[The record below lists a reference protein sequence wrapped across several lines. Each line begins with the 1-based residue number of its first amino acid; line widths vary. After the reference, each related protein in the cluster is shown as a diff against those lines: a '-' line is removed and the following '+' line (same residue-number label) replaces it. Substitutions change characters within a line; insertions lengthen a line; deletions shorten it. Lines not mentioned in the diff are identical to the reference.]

1 MPSDRRRIEANS
13 RAYWGLRGPPL
24 EKANQ
29 PLRSGRRN
37 LRGYA
42 VTLQPLF
49 SRSLPSSSQALPVPP
64 FPTWESSLCMRIA
77 PTF

>member
-49 SRSLPSSSQALPVPP
+49 SRSQLHPDAISA
-64 FPTWESSLCMRIA
+64 WIDA
-77 PTF
+77 G